1 MRIAFKCFVFVGLG
15 LFAETG
21 MAAEVRLPAPVLEWS
36 FYLLLAFAAL
46 VAIDVFFIR
55 TKTDVR
61 KEFLGRLVK
70 GRPSKVRKVSP
81 DTSVTDCVRQMNEHQ
96 VDSVLVMEDDQLIGI
111 FTDRDALTRVVGEG
125 LDTSQTPVSAVMSME
140 PYCVEPSASME
151 EALAIGSRYQIHH
164 LPIVDEGKVIGMV
177 WYGEIIE

>member
-1 MRIAFKCFVFVGLG
+1 MRIAFRCFVFLGLG
-15 LFAETG
+15 LFAETV
-21 MAAEVRLPAPVLEWS
+21 MAEEVRLPLPVLQWS

-55 TKTDVR
+55 TKTDVK

-70 GRPSKVRKVSP
+70 GRPSKVRQVTP
-81 DTSVTDCVRQMNEHQ
+81 DTSVTDCVRQMNEYQ
-96 VDSVLVMEDDQLIGI
+96 VDFVLVMDDDQLIGI

-125 LDTSQTPVSAVMSME
+125 LDTSKTRVEDVMSKE

-164 LPIVDEGKVIGMV
+164 LPIVDDGKVIGLV
-177 WYGEIIE
+177 WNGEIIE